1 MQARRCGYPAIS
13 VHGLERRRL
22 GKDAIV
28 SCIERRRR
36 LRTPLF
42 DFITAWIEKTG
53 YAGVFLLMLA
63 ENIFPPL
70 PSEVIMPL
78 AGFNAA
84 RGDLHIAAVAAV
96 GTAGSLLGAAIWY
109 FLGRRIGL
117 ERLRGWAQR
126 GGRWIAVYPEEL
138 TQATDWFGRHC
149 AKAVLLG
156 RLVPTVRTLISV
168 PAGIARM
175 PFTRFML
182 YSAIG
187 SALWTSGLA
196 AAGYL
201 LEDQYEQVARYLD
214 PVANLVFATIAG
226 TYLYRVAT
234 FKRARHA

>member
-1 MQARRCGYPAIS
+1 M
-13 VHGLERRRL
+13 
-22 GKDAIV
+22 
-28 SCIERRRR
+28 
-36 LRTPLF
+36 F
-42 DFITAWIEKTG
+42 DFITSFLEKTG

-63 ENIFPPL
+63 ENLFPPL

-84 RGDLHIAAVAAV
+84 RGDLHIVAVTAV
-96 GTAGSLLGAAIWY
+96 GTAGSLLGALFWY

-117 ERLRGWAQR
+117 ERLEGWAQR
-126 GGRWIAVYPEEL
+126 GGRWIAVYPDEL
-138 TQATDWFGRHC
+138 TRATDWFSRHC

-168 PAGIARM
+168 PAGITRM
-175 PFTRFML
+175 QLGRFLL

-187 SALWTSGLA
+187 SALWTSALA
-196 AAGYL
+196 GAGYL

-214 PVANLVFATIAG
+214 PAANLVFAAIAG

-234 FKRARHA
+234 FKRQRHA